1 MAMGAFE
8 LERATATKMLPQIW
22 LQEHVCFDCWL
33 GRYYPH
39 RTAAAKS
46 DGQGVPVCTAT
57 HT

>member
-8 LERATATKMLPQIW
+8 LEHATAIKMLLQIW
-22 LQEHVCFDCWL
+22 LQGHVCFERWL

-39 RTAAAKS
+39 MTTAAKT
-46 DGQGVPVCTAT
+46 DEQGVPVWTAT